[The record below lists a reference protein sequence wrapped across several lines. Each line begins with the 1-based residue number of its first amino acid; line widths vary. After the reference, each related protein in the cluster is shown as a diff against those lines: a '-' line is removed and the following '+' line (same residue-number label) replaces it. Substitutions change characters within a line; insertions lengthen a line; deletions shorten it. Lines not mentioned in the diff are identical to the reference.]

1 MMKKMLAIIW
11 SVATIMTV
19 TGCRGAERDDRA
31 AEAHST
37 VTARLEKVAPVTVK
51 ETYHAVGTVRSKTI
65 STLSSKLMG
74 YVTAVYVEEGDH
86 VKAGQLLIQL
96 DDRDVRAQ
104 WRKAQAGLT
113 EAEQALEEV
122 ERAIAAAEQARV
134 AAEAHRRLASATYKR
149 YQALLE
155 RRSVSRQEFDEV
167 EAKYRSAVAEA
178 NRADEMLRSLQA
190 RKRQVLA
197 RIDQAKAEMASA
209 QTILSY
215 AKITSPITGVVTMKN
230 VDVGVLASPG
240 VPLLTVEDDRAY
252 RLEVLVEESQ
262 LNRIRLGDEAT
273 VTIAALDDV
282 HLRGIVREMVPA
294 ADPASRS
301 FVVKLDLPSHPGLR
315 SGLFG
320 KAQFV
325 TGEKKAI
332 ILPSSALIERGQ
344 LTAVYVVDETNRARL
359 RLVKTGKRHDD
370 GVEIL
375 SGLHSGDRVI
385 IEGVE
390 RVKEGSKIRES

>member
-1 MMKKMLAIIW
+1 MKKRLAIIW

-19 TGCRGAERDDRA
+19 TGCGGTERGDRA

-37 VTARLEKVAPVTVK
+37 VTARLKEIAPVTVK
-51 ETYHAVGTVRSKTI
+51 ETYQAVGTVRSKTI

-74 YVTAVYVEEGDH
+74 YVTAVYVKEGDR
-86 VKAGQLLIQL
+86 VRAGQLLIQL

-104 WRKAQAGLT
+104 LRKAQAGLM
-113 EAEQALEEV
+113 EAKQALQEV

-134 AAEAHRRLASATYKR
+134 AAEANRRFASATYKR

-178 NRADEMLRSLQA
+178 NRATEMLRSLQA
-190 RKRQVLA
+190 KKRQVLA
-197 RIDQAKAEMASA
+197 RIDQATAEVTNA
-209 QTILSY
+209 QTMVSY
-215 AKITSPITGVVTMKN
+215 SKITSPITGVVTMKN

-240 VPLLTVEDDRAY
+240 VPLLTVEDHRAY
-252 RLEVLVEESQ
+252 RLDVLVEESQ
-262 LNRIRLGDEAT
+262 LDRIHLGDEAA
-273 VTIAALDDV
+273 VTIAALDDGRLKGV
-282 HLRGIVREMVPA
+282 VREIVPA

-301 FVVKLDLPSHPGLR
+301 FIVKLDLPSHPGLR

-320 KAQFV
+320 KAQF
-325 TGEKKAI
+325 TIGEKKAI
-332 ILPSSALIERGQ
+332 LLPSSAVIERGQ
-344 LTAVYVVDETNRARL
+344 LTAVYVVDDTHRARL
-359 RLVKTGKRHDD
+359 RLVKTGKRYGDS
-370 GVEIL
+370 VEIL
-375 SGLHSGDRVI
+375 SGLHRGDRVI

-390 RVKEGSKIRES
+390 RVKEGNIIRES